1 VELLLGLAVVHALD
15 HFRPYERCLGDNALE
30 GHHVIELVRA
40 ERPRIARELAE
51 AANVGAV
58 VDDIV
63 RCLLLGA
70 VGECL
75 DDVLEC
81 AVEGFYK
88 IERFVQEAV
97 GGQNCRC
104 SEEGEVTYPSASS
117 RLCDLISLMLTVS
130 LRSPR
135 FSITRISGR

>member
-1 VELLLGLAVVHALD
+1 VKLLLGLAVVHALD
-15 HFRPYERCLGDNALE
+15 YFGPYERRLGDNALE
-30 GHHVIELVRA
+30 GHHVVELVRA
-40 ERPRIARELAE
+40 ERSRVARELAE

-58 VDDIV
+58 VDHIV
-63 RCLLLGA
+63 RRFLLRA
-70 VGECL
+70 VGERL
-75 DDVLEC
+75 DYIFER

-88 IERFVQEAV
+88 IERFVQEAI
-97 GGQNCRC
+97 GDQNCRC